1 MGVRSSKAVDPV
13 VSRRYSSE
21 TEAMLVV
28 RRRPHMVNGGGF
40 VVSNSKQQVV
50 FTVDGCGVLGT
61 KDKLVL
67 KNGDGNNLLLIRKM
81 GGMVQAL
88 NMVHK
93 KWEGFGYD
101 NEGTEKLL
109 FTLKNPKES
118 CLVQH
123 GLIRILVHGKPKI
136 STCNIY
142 SNNYVQIKGSF
153 AERDCNIMDSD
164 GRNIAQQVRIE
175 KEMEEMVGN
184 KKDLYNI
191 IVKANVDQAFIVGV
205 IAILDYIHGE
215 STIC

>member
-13 VSRRYSSE
+13 LSRRYSSE
-21 TEAMLVV
+21 SEATLVV

-40 VVSNSKQQVV
+40 V
-50 FTVDGCGVLGT
+50 
-61 KDKLVL
+61 
-67 KNGDGNNLLLIRKM
+67 

-101 NEGTEKLL
+101 KEGTEKLL
-109 FTLKNPKES
+109 FTLKDPKES

-142 SNNYVQIKGSF
+142 NNNYVQIRGSF

-164 GRNIAQQVRIE
+164 GRNIAQVRIE

-205 IAILDYIHGE
+205 IAVLDYIHGE